1 MIYFLL
7 TSASFLNFSF
17 YIFAIGFVV
26 SLILEQ
32 FVKNGGNER
41 DLFIVQ
47 TNRKYCWRQ
56 AWIVNILWILCNI
69 FLYFMTRN
77 ITPMSTNMIWN
88 GGLQ

>member
-1 MIYFLL
+1 MIYFLF
-7 TSASFLNFSF
+7 TIARFLNFSF
-17 YIFAIGFVV
+17 YIFAVGFVV

-32 FVKNGGNER
+32 FVKNSENEIN
-41 DLFIVQ
+41 LFIVQ

-56 AWIVNILWILCNI
+56 AWVVNILWFLCNI

-77 ITPMSTNMIWN
+77 TTTLSTDMIWN